1 MRPDDL
7 PHIKDLA
14 LFSGMDEERFARLL
28 EGAFLQNFPPGV
40 ELFHEG
46 EPADFLY
53 VVTEGHVELFATAN
67 NRETVI
73 GILGPVTAFILAAAV
88 SDAPYL
94 MSARTLEKSRLLMIP
109 ASKFRE
115 MTGRDSQLMTA
126 VLKELATSYRTLVKA
141 HKEMK
146 LRTALE
152 RVANYLLRENKR
164 QGAENNL
171 VLQHDKRILAAL
183 LGMTPENLSRAFG
196 SLQEYGVAVEGTRV
210 TLLKLKDLETLAKP
224 TPLIDDP
231 AY

>member
-7 PHIKDLA
+7 PHIKDLP
-14 LFSGMDEERFARLL
+14 LFSEMEEERFAQLV

-40 ELFHEG
+40 ELFSEG

-53 VVTEGHVELFATAN
+53 VVTEGHVELYASAN

-73 GILGPVTAFILAAAV
+73 GILEPVTAFILAAAV

-94 MSARTLEKSRLLMIP
+94 MSARTLDKSRLLMIP

-115 MTGRDSQLMTA
+115 MTGSDSQLTTA
-126 VLKELATSYRTLVKA
+126 VLRELAKGYRTLVKA

-164 QGAENNL
+164 QGSAGHF

-196 SLQEYGVAVEGTRV
+196 SLQEYGVTVEGTRI
-210 TLLKLKDLETLAKP
+210 TLSKLKDLETLAKP
-224 TPLIDDP
+224 TTLIDDP
-231 AY
+231 DY